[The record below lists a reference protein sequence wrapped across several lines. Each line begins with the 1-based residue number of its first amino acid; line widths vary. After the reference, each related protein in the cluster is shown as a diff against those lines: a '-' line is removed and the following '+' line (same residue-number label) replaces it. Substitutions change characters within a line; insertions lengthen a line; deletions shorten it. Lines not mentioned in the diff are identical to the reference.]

1 MTPTGAAD
9 LEALQRSLGS
19 LLRLHASRRVFAE
32 RSAAAG
38 VAISQPGFALLS
50 QADEGEAVTL
60 GDLGRGTHMDP
71 SAVGRQVRQLEEA
84 GLLARSTDPDD
95 RRVTRVRATPRG
107 RAVRRRLADAGRAH
121 VAEALSEWSVHD
133 RHELARLLERFV
145 HDLRAHR
152 FPGLASPARS
162 PARGPASTARS
173 GPSPSPLVEQEQA

>member
-1 MTPTGAAD
+1 VTPAGDSD
-9 LEALQRSLGS
+9 LEDLQRSLGS

-32 RSAAAG
+32 RAAAAG
-38 VAISQPGFALLS
+38 VVISQPGFALLS
-50 QADEGEAVTL
+50 QADDGGAVTL

-84 GLLARSTDPDD
+84 GLLVRSTDPDD

-121 VAEALSEWSVHD
+121 VAEALSEWSTHD
-133 RHELARLLERFV
+133 RHELARLLAQLV

-152 FPGLASPARS
+152 YPELSASGL
-162 PARGPASTARS
+162 
-173 GPSPSPLVEQEQA
+173 SPSGLVEQESA